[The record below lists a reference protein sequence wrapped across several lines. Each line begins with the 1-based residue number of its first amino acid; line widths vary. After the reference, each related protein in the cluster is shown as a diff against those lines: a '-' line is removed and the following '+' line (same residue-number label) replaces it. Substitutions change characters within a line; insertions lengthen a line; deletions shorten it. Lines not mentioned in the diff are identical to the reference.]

1 MRPLLTCALTSALQF
16 GLIVVQPQAEEKATT
31 AIDADLRC
39 QALQSAAVAN
49 ELPLEF
55 LTRLIWQESRFNDF
69 AISRAGAQ
77 GIAQFMP
84 ATAGDVKLA
93 NPFDAITA
101 INKSAELLHSL
112 NRQFGNLGLAAAAYN
127 AGPKR
132 VSDWLVR
139 RRPLPPETVHY
150 VHLITGH
157 APDEWRIPQSSSTN
171 LNFPVAVPCP
181 QIVKLF
187 SAGRILTGKELTRA
201 GGADAPP
208 RPAWGV
214 QLTGDSSQGAALAAF
229 YKMQKTYISVLG
241 SHEPLVLRSSAGRN
255 ASWYRVRVGAETR
268 GEAERLCSSLRVVGG
283 SCLVQMN

>member
-1 MRPLLTCALTSALQF
+1 MHALPISVLTWTLCLSLLPC
-16 GLIVVQPQAEEKATT
+16 QAQTEPNAT
-31 AIDADLRC
+31 DADPRC
-39 QALQSAAVAN
+39 QTLQSAAPAN
-49 ELPLEF
+49 DLPLEF

-69 AISRAGAQ
+69 EISRAGAQ

-84 ATAGDVKLA
+84 ATARDVKLA

-101 INKSAELLHSL
+101 INKSAEMLHSL
-112 NRQFGNLGLAAAAYN
+112 TRQFGNLGLAAAAYN

-139 RRPLPPETVHY
+139 RRPLPQETVHY
-150 VHLITGH
+150 VRLITGH
-157 APDEWRIPQSSSTN
+157 APDEWRMPQASSTN
-171 LNFPVAVPCP
+171 LNLPVAVPCP

-187 SAGRILTGKELTRA
+187 AAGQTMTGKESTQT
-201 GGADAPP
+201 GTADAPP
-208 RPAWGV
+208 RKVWGM

-229 YKMQKTYISVLG
+229 YKMQKTYFSVLG

-255 ASWYRVRVGAETR
+255 ASWYRVRVGANTR
-268 GEAERLCSSLRVVGG
+268 NDAERLCSSLRAVGG